1 MSIFENTI
9 LVNKKAS
16 LVNTIGRII
25 TIALLIMFLGLT
37 FSPIAPGLF
46 LAPAIIM
53 GVIFYFLHLGSQT
66 EYEYTYIE
74 GRLSFAKIKAKRRRK
89 ELAKIEMEEVL
100 LLAPEKAPELNSYHN
115 GQQKAVCKNYTS
127 GYGGREIYEVVYKL
141 GEGIGII
148 RFEPDLN
155 MLEMM
160 QPRNMRKVIIGNSS
174 DKSAHLLR

>member
-9 LVNKKAS
+9 LVNKKPS
-16 LVNTIGRII
+16 LGNTAGRIVCI
-25 TIALLIMFLGLT
+25 ILLILFLALT

-53 GVIFYFLHLGSQT
+53 GIIWYFLYLGSQT

-74 GRLSFAKIKAKRRRK
+74 GRLSFARIKAKRRRK
-89 ELAKIEMEEVL
+89 ELARIEMEEVL
-100 LLAPEKAPELNSYHN
+100 VLAPEKAPELNSYHN
-115 GQQKAVCKNYTS
+115 GQQKVTCRNYTS
-127 GYGGREIYEVVYKL
+127 GYGKQEIYEVVYKL

-148 RFEPDLN
+148 RFEPDRN

-160 QPRNMRKVIIGNSS
+160 QPRNMRKVIIG
-174 DKSAHLLR
+174 K